1 MLYTSIMTLTQ
12 SQLDDFE
19 NLAWD
24 IGGEV
29 YENYSGR
36 GMFGK
41 TCLAITVDELE
52 NALFRLGRESGDY
65 DFSNELERFKTDSLG
80 RSFIIYFPKLQKE
93 VDGE

>member
-1 MLYTSIMTLTQ
+1 MKLTPNQ
-12 SQLDDFE
+12 YDDFA

-41 TCLAITVDELE
+41 TCLGITVENLEKALFKLGRMATSEDLEFVTELE
-52 NALFRLGRESGDY
+52 NFRTDNLGRDY
-65 DFSNELERFKTDSLG
+65 
-80 RSFIIYFPKLQKE
+80 IIYFPSIE
-93 VDGE
+93 CEDEA

>member
-1 MLYTSIMTLTQ
+1 MTLTS
-12 SQLDDFE
+12 SQFDDFE

-52 NALFRLGRESGDY
+52 NALFRLGRESGDCS
-65 DFSNELERFKTDSLG
+65 FSSFSDYLANFRTDNLG

>member
-1 MLYTSIMTLTQ
+1 MTLTPDQ
-12 SQLDDFE
+12 FNEFS

-41 TCLAITVDELE
+41 NCLGITVENLE
-52 NALFRLGRESGDY
+52 HGLFRLGRAIGEE
-65 DFSNELERFKTDSLG
+65 DFSFMVKEVENFRTDNLG
-80 RSFIIYFPKLQKE
+80 RDYIIYFPKLQKE
-93 VDGE
+93 VDNK